1 MNDFKTKL
9 PFADKDLGQHFLKD
23 DKVIQAICH
32 DFHKESQL
40 ILEVGPGPGILTK
53 HLAQHQKPLYVVE
66 KDARFPE
73 ILKEFVKEENIFLG
87 DATKIDWSEFLKE
100 KKTTSTDKVWLVSN
114 LPYNVSVPLFTSFLA
129 CADIEYL
136 TLMFQKEVAGKIL
149 SFAQK
154 EKDREMGSLMA
165 LAQTYFDVSLLCKV
179 PPGAFIPPPK
189 VDSAVLSFK
198 RIHTPKIPLTEKNSF
213 ESFLRALFQQKRKQ
227 MGKVLK
233 SSFAEEKIQSVLLE
247 LNIDRT
253 RRAETLSLDEVH
265 ALYLG
270 FKGKLS

>member
-1 MNDFKTKL
+1 MNDTINKL
-9 PFADKDLGQHFLKD
+9 PFADKELGQHFLKD

-32 DFHKESQL
+32 DFNDKAQI

-53 HLAQHQKPLYVVE
+53 HLTKHKKTFYVFE

-73 ILKEFVKEENIFLG
+73 ILKDFVAEQNIFLG
-87 DATKIDWSEFLKE
+87 DATKIDWNEFLKD
-100 KKTTSTDKVWLVSN
+100 KKQVTDKVWLVSN
-114 LPYNVSVPLFTSFLA
+114 LPYNVSVPLFISFLT
-129 CADIEYL
+129 CGEIEFL

-165 LAQTYFDVSLLCKV
+165 LAQTYFDVTLLCKV

-198 RIHTPKIPLTEKNSF
+198 RITEPKIPLAEKNSF

-233 SSFAEEKIQSVLLE
+233 SSFAEEKIQTVLAE
-247 LNIDRT
+247 LAIDRT
-253 RRAETLSLDEVH
+253 RRAETLNLDEVH
-265 ALYLG
+265 ALYKG
-270 FKGKLS
+270 FKGSNS